1 MTINSQTRKAGPYVG
16 TGSTGPY
23 SFSFK
28 VFQASD
34 LLVVKVNNSTSVE
47 TTLTLTTDFTA
58 SINPDQDSNPGGSI
72 TLVAPLVSGYSM
84 IISSDV
90 PNLQQTDLT
99 NQGGFYPDVIT
110 DALDRATIQIQQLQ
124 EGVDRSA
131 KLPITS
137 TVDANVLSDNIARLA
152 SSADNIDEVADN
164 LPNVNAVANN
174 QTNIN
179 TVVTNLPVITSVN
192 NNFSVINAVNSNS
205 TNINAVNAN
214 ATNINIVATNVND
227 VTNFSDVYYGY
238 AIVDPTTRKNGSP
251 LQVGDLYFNS
261 SSDKMR
267 VYNGIEWQDQSS
279 APDTV
284 VTATFTATAGQTTY
298 VFTGG
303 YRQNF
308 IYIYVNGSLLN
319 FNDFT
324 ATDGT
329 NIIFASPLSAGDEV
343 IAITFFAAGSAAT
356 GNSGLMFYFAAA

>member
-124 EGVDRSA
+124 EGVDRAA

-137 TVDANVLSDNIARLA
+137 TVDANVLSENIARLA
-152 SSADNIDEVADN
+152 ASADNIDEVADN
-164 LPNVNAVANN
+164 LPDVIAVADNEANIDAVVANLSVITNVND
-174 QTNIN
+174 
-179 TVVTNLPVITSVN
+179 
-192 NNFSVINAVNSNS
+192 NFAIIDAVNDNE

-214 ATNINIVATNVND
+214 ATNINTVATNVSDIN
-227 VTNFSDVYYGY
+227 NFADIYYGPY
-238 AIVDPTTRKNGSP
+238 SIDPPTRKDGSP
-251 LQVGDLYFNS
+251 LNVGDLYFNTS
-261 SSDKMR
+261 SSKMR
-267 VYNGIEWQDQSS
+267 VYNGVEWQDQSS
-279 APDTV
+279 SPDTV
-284 VTATFTATAGQTTY
+284 STETFTATAGQTS
-298 VFTGG
+298 FMFSGG
-303 YRQNF
+303 YRINYL
-308 IYIYVNGSLLN
+308 YIYVNGSLLS
-319 FNDFT
+319 FNDYT
-324 ATDGT
+324 ATDGANVT
-329 NIIFASPLSAGDEV
+329 FASPLSSGDEV
-343 IAITFFAAGSAAT
+343 IAVTYFSAGSAST
-356 GNSGLMFYFAAA
+356 GNTGLIFYFAAA